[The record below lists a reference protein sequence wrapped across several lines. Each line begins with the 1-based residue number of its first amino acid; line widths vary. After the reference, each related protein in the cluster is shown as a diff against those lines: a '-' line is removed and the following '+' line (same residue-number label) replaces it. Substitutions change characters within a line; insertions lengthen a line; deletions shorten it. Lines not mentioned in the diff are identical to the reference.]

1 LLRVLWLGAA
11 AVTCGGLATGCG
23 SQEPSVAVPPPTS
36 GVEPAEPALSFDVAS
51 CPHYPQS
58 PEMDRVCIV
67 DSQGKTY
74 QVGTTPLWVLPA
86 APPYTVYFQ
95 FNPDYTPAV
104 QDLDTTGDRPAI
116 GAYAGPY
123 NIYDTQNQR
132 CCAEGSPANRISSQ
146 VALTAN
152 RGLLVTVTDAQPS
165 GDQLVV
171 MLSYA
176 SLFKSRTNPCT
187 FPGDFC
193 RYVDSSTFGARFYV
207 DSGPTG
213 PTPPPTTGQP

>member
-1 LLRVLWLGAA
+1 LLGVLWGGAA
-11 AVTCGGLATGCG
+11 AVAWGGLASGSS
-23 SQEPSVAVPPPTS
+23 SQEPSLAVQQPPA
-36 GVEPAEPALSFDVAS
+36 GAEALSFDLAG

-67 DSQGKTY
+67 DGYGKTY

-86 APPYTVYFQ
+86 APPYAVYFQ
-95 FNPDYTPAV
+95 FKPDYTPAV
-104 QDLDTTGDRPAI
+104 QDLDTAGDSPAV
-116 GAYAGPY
+116 GVYAGQY

-132 CCAEGSPANRISSQ
+132 CCAENSPANRISAS
-146 VALTAN
+146 VTLTAN
-152 RGLLVTVTDAQPS
+152 GGLLVTVTDAQPS

-176 SLFKSRTNPCT
+176 GLFRSRINPCM

-193 RYVDSSTFGARFYV
+193 RYVESTTFAARFYV
-207 DSGPTG
+207 GSGPTA
-213 PTPPPTTGQP
+213 PTPTGQP